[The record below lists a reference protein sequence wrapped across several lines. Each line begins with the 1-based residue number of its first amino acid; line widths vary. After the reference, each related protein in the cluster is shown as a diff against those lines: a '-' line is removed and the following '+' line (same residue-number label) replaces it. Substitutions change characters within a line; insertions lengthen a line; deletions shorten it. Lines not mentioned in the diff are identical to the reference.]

1 MANIS
6 LSYVFSFIHLD
17 FDMTSVDCIYSG
29 LEHFA
34 QPSYMFCA
42 LELIWVLAQIH
53 GKCK

>member
-1 MANIS
+1 
-6 LSYVFSFIHLD
+6 
-17 FDMTSVDCIYSG
+17 MTSVDCIYSG

-53 GKCK
+53 SKWKQQPSSSFDNEIN